1 MNPMMSHQLG
11 MIENVQPKFETLDI
25 QLHLGLEL
33 LIRGIFCA
41 SCRKGLNLVEV
52 ELPEQNLSVIP
63 SYQEF
68 GILGETGKKYR

>member
-1 MNPMMSHQLG
+1 MNPNTHHQLG

-41 SCRKGLNLVEV
+41 SFRTGLNLV
-52 ELPEQNLSVIP
+52 
-63 SYQEF
+63 
-68 GILGETGKKYR
+68 